1 MKKHMFS
8 SELPRCVVEE
18 SWAAWQASRLE
29 AESADSSK
37 EKTPQETKRVCLFT
51 EEELKQPVPA
61 RKKKLRRR
69 TACLFS
75 EFYRQEHTSAKIN
88 ETLLLT
94 AQPQPTPV

>member
-61 RKKKLRRR
+61 RKKK
-69 TACLFS
+69 AAPADGVSLF
-75 EFYRQEHTSAKIN
+75 
-88 ETLLLT
+88 
-94 AQPQPTPV
+94 

>member
-61 RKKKLRRR
+61 RKKK
-69 TACLFS
+69 AAAGA
-75 EFYRQEHTSAKIN
+75 YQQKIN

>member
-61 RKKKLRRR
+61 RKKK
-69 TACLFS
+69 AAPADGVFFS

>member
-1 MKKHMFS
+1 MGLNTHRKDMKKHMFS

-61 RKKKLRRR
+61 RKKSLRQRAAR
-69 TACLFS
+69 LFLNS
-75 EFYRQEHTSAKIN
+75 IGTSI
-88 ETLLLT
+88 
-94 AQPQPTPV
+94 PSHR